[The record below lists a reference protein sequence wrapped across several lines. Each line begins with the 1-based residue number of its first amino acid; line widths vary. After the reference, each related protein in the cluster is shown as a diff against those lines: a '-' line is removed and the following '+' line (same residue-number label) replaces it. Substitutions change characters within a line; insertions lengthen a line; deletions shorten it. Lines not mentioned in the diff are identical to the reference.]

1 LPEKDSVLL
10 AGIDLKPLGI
20 KYGVEDR
27 PPLWQAVLLILQ
39 HVLTVSGALVI
50 PALIAREGGSTAGEA
65 SHLITVSLLVMGI
78 GTLLQAN
85 RRLGSGYL
93 CTAVCGAEFVPA
105 SILAI
110 KTGGLPLLSG
120 MLIITALFQALLV
133 PIVTRLRSLFPVE
146 VTGVVVFMTGLSLVR
161 YSMGGFLGTVG
172 GQVFVNGGAMGVSV
186 LTLAILVTACVWG
199 RGVVRQYALLIGI
212 AGGVLLAH
220 FLMPAPISSD
230 GIMGKL
236 PVFAIP
242 FPGQRSLAWNPALLG
257 LFLIAGFCSM
267 LGTLG
272 NVTACQKINTVDWR
286 RPDMPRLGRGVL
298 AEALG
303 NLAGGFFGSVGL
315 GSSASS
321 AGLSLATGVTSRCI
335 GTGVGLGYIGL
346 AFFPGLISRFALLPG
361 PVLDACLVFSI
372 SFIMLAGFQILMSRM
387 IDARKTFVI
396 GFSIVAG
403 LFVEMNPA
411 IRGSAS
417 AALQPLL
424 GSALSISAIVAL
436 TLNLLFRLGVKK
448 TAELRLGEESD
459 HYPVINRFIEEQ
471 GAAWGVRKDVID
483 RAGFAI
489 LQYVEAL
496 SGMRTR
502 PDAIGVKAHFDEFH
516 LDIEI
521 AYPGKQVD
529 LPVVMPSPDEM
540 LADDAGVTKMAGYLV
555 RRHADRVST
564 DQSGDTVRVRLS
576 FDH

>member
-1 LPEKDSVLL
+1 MRAATDS
-10 AGIDLKPLGI
+10 KPLGI

-27 PPLWQAVLLILQ
+27 PPLWQAALLILQ

-65 SHLITVSLLVMGI
+65 SHLIAVSLLAMGI
-78 GTLLQAN
+78 GTLFQAN

-120 MLIITALFQALLV
+120 MLIITALFQILLV
-133 PIVTRLRSLFPVE
+133 PVVTRLRSLFPVE

-161 YSMGGFLGTVG
+161 YSMGGFLGVVN
-172 GQVFVNGGAMGVSV
+172 GQVFANSGAMGVSV
-186 LTLAILVTACVWG
+186 LTLALLVTACVWG
-199 RGVVRQYALLIGI
+199 RGVIRQYALLIGI
-212 AGGVLLAH
+212 AGGVLLSH
-220 FLMPAPISSD
+220 LLAPGTNPSP
-230 GIMGKL
+230 GIVGGL

-242 FPGQRSLAWNPALLG
+242 FPGPRGLAWSPALLG
-257 LFLIAGFCSM
+257 LFLIAGFCSL

-303 NLAGGFFGSVGL
+303 NLVGGFFGSAGL

-335 GTGVGLGYIGL
+335 GTGVGLGYLCL

-387 IDARKTFVI
+387 IDARRTFVI

-417 AALQPLL
+417 AAWQPFL
-424 GSALSISAIVAL
+424 GSALSVSAIVAL
-436 TLNLLFRLGVKK
+436 VLNLLFRLGVKK
-448 TAELRLGEESD
+448 TAELRLDEEPD
-459 HYPVINRFIEEQ
+459 HTPAIHRFLEEQ
-471 GAAWGVRKDVID
+471 GAAWGVRREVID
-483 RAGFAI
+483 RAGFAT

-496 SGMRTR
+496 SGPRTR
-502 PDAIGVKAHFDEFH
+502 PDAIGVKARFDEFH

-521 AYPGKQVD
+521 AHPGRRVD
-529 LPVVMPSPDEM
+529 LPMVMPSPDEM
-540 LADDAGVTKMAGYLV
+540 LADDAGVAKMAGYLV

-564 DQSGDTVRVRLS
+564 EQQGDTVRVKLA